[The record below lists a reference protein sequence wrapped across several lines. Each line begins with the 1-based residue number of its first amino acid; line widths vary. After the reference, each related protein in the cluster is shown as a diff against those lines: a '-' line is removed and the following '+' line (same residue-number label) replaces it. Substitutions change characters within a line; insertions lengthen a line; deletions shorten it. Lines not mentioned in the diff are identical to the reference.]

1 MVGRAGTVGSVPRDE
16 EGGMSESDARTGE
29 AGNVWSARDQPDGPD
44 LETPEADAVE
54 QQREVVDTAP
64 DEPPEVPYD
73 VNPADAA
80 EQSRTV
86 GYDEDD
92 YR

>member
-1 MVGRAGTVGSVPRDE
+1 VAPAIK
-16 EGGMSESDARTGE
+16 EGGMSESDLRTGD
-29 AGNVWSARDQPDGPD
+29 AGDVWSAPDEPD
-44 LETPEADAVE
+44 EPNLETPEADAVE
-54 QQREVVDTAP
+54 QQQDVVDSAP
-64 DEPPEVPYD
+64 DEPPDVPYD
-73 VNPADAA
+73 VDPADAA

>member
-1 MVGRAGTVGSVPRDE
+1 
-16 EGGMSESDARTGE
+16 MSESDVRTGE
-29 AGNVWSARDQPDGPD
+29 VDEVWSARDEPDGPD

-54 QQREVVDTAP
+54 QRREVVE
-64 DEPPEVPYD
+64 DEPDQPPQVPLEVD
-73 VNPADAA
+73 PADAA

>member
-1 MVGRAGTVGSVPRDE
+1 
-16 EGGMSESDARTGE
+16 MSESDVRTSE
-29 AGNVWSARDQPDGPD
+29 AERGWASREDPSGAD

-54 QQREVVDTAP
+54 QQQDVVDTPP
-64 DEPPEVPYD
+64 DEIPHVPYD
-73 VNPADAA
+73 VDPADAA
-80 EQSRTV
+80 EQSRSV

>member
-1 MVGRAGTVGSVPRDE
+1 
-16 EGGMSESDARTGE
+16 MSDSDVRTGD
-29 AGNVWSARDQPDGPD
+29 AADVWSSRDDPDTAD
-44 LETPEADAVE
+44 IETPEADAVE
-54 QQREVVDTAP
+54 QQQEVVDTPP
-64 DEPPEVPYD
+64 DEPLDVPYD

>member
-1 MVGRAGTVGSVPRDE
+1 MPAKE
-16 EGGMSESDARTGE
+16 EGGMSDSDVRAGE
-29 AGNVWSARDQPDGPD
+29 ADDVWSSPEEPEVTD

-54 QQREVVDTAP
+54 QHQDVVDTP
-64 DEPPEVPYD
+64 RDEPPEVPYD
-73 VNPADAA
+73 VDPADAA
-80 EQSRTV
+80 EQSRAI

>member
-1 MVGRAGTVGSVPRDE
+1 
-16 EGGMSESDARTGE
+16 MSESDVRTSADDG
-29 AGNVWSARDQPDGPD
+29 VWSSRDDQAGPD

-54 QQREVVDTAP
+54 QQQDVVDTAP

-80 EQSRTV
+80 EQSRSV
-86 GYDEDD
+86 EFDEDD

>member
-1 MVGRAGTVGSVPRDE
+1 
-16 EGGMSESDARTGE
+16 MSESDVRTS
-29 AGNVWSARDQPDGPD
+29 AADDVWSSRDDQAGPD

-54 QQREVVDTAP
+54 QQQDVVETTP
-64 DEPPEVPYD
+64 DEPPKVPYD

-80 EQSRTV
+80 EQSRSV
-86 GYDEDD
+86 EFDEDD

>member
-1 MVGRAGTVGSVPRDE
+1 
-16 EGGMSESDARTGE
+16 MSESEVRTSE
-29 AGNVWSARDQPDGPD
+29 ADDVWSSGDDREGPD

-54 QQREVVDTAP
+54 QQQDVVDTPP

-80 EQSRTV
+80 EQSRSV

>member
-1 MVGRAGTVGSVPRDE
+1 
-16 EGGMSESDARTGE
+16 MSESDVRMSEEGQL
-29 AGNVWSARDQPDGPD
+29 WSSRDEPDEPD

-54 QQREVVDTAP
+54 QHQDVVDTPP
-64 DEPPEVPYD
+64 DEPPEIPYD

-86 GYDEDD
+86 EYDEDD